1 MKKIKEISNSWFFSS
16 PYTIFRLFTIY
27 IKGDM
32 LIILP
37 GLILISLLG
46 IFSLK
51 FMFLVYGVFISVRGF
66 GEMIYWF
73 FHQFSSKQYRP
84 NDFGFNKLNN
94 DAIYILYQLIS
105 TFITVFGIGFIFWIL
120 LYMN

>member
-16 PYTIFRLFTIY
+16 PYAIFRLFTIY

-32 LIILP
+32 LIIFP

-94 DAIYILYQLIS
+94 DAIYILYQLTS